1 MDAPTPPADEQP
13 GDGRRETPAERLD
26 RNWNEILQELR
37 VTQTGIQ
44 ILTGFLLTVP
54 FQQRFAELTADQRR
68 IYLTLLVLASVTTG
82 LLVAPVSLHRWLFRR
97 GAKSTLVTEADRLMR
112 VGLVFLAVVVSGVVL
127 LVFDVVTTRPVALG
141 VAGGLFALLVGG
153 WFVMPG
159 ILARKT
165 RRIPPQPIAPQPIA
179 PPGWSAVQHEPDPAT
194 RPSDETVG

>member
-1 MDAPTPPADEQP
+1 MCTMDAPTPPADEQP

-54 FQQRFAELTADQRR
+54 FQQRFAELTDDQRR
-68 IYLTLLVLASVTTG
+68 IYLTLVVLAAVTTG
-82 LLVAPVSLHRWLFRR
+82 LLVAPVI
-97 GAKSTLVTEADRLMR
+97 EADRLMR
-112 VGLVFLAVVVSGVVL
+112 VGLVCLAVVVSGVVL

-165 RRIPPQPIAPQPIA
+165 RRIPPQPMA
-179 PPGWSAVQHEPDPAT
+179 PPGWSAAQQEPDPT
-194 RPSDETVG
+194 VPSAGRAAG